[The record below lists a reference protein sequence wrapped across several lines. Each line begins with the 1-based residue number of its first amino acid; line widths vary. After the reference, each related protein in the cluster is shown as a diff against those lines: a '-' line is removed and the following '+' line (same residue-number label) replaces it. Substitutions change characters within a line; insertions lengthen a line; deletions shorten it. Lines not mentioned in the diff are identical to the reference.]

1 MFKDWR
7 PLVGFFR
14 GIFDISYELLFS
26 QVFLNIWSHIV
37 TSVHRKLVQLMR
49 SVRYIGWSEENV
61 NVAHAPTWWEC
72 VVVPYKVGIVG
83 GRGFCRELKIR
94 QKCVESRAKMRRQ
107 KEKQN
112 RTNHTCMAMWYAS
125 TQSVIWGIFARG
137 HIFWNSLKMILSKGR
152 RRGSWYFYNLIVP
165 TLDSGF

>member
-1 MFKDWR
+1 M
-7 PLVGFFR
+7 
-14 GIFDISYELLFS
+14 LL
-26 QVFLNIWSHIV
+26 
-37 TSVHRKLVQLMR
+37 VHRHGEKVE
-49 SVRYIGWSEENV
+49 VV
-61 NVAHAPTWWEC
+61 C
-72 VVVPYKVGIVG
+72 VVPYKVGIVG

-137 HIFWNSLKMILSKGR
+137 ANF
-152 RRGSWYFYNLIVP
+152 FEIV
-165 TLDSGF
+165 